1 MPVPLNLISDSWIPV
16 RLRDGSKKT
25 IAPHQ
30 MAEPDILAPDWP
42 RADLNLA
49 CYELLIGL
57 VLLADPPQDLADWRV
72 RKPDSAALKLALE
85 RFAPA
90 FSLTGN
96 NPFLQEVLDANEQ
109 PKPVDMLFIDSA
121 GENAVRKNSDLMVW
135 RGRYGVLDP
144 ALAAM
149 ALYTLQAFAP
159 AGGAGN
165 RTSMRGGGPMV
176 TLVDPGQG
184 LWRLIWANVPYG
196 APATVENLPWMRPVR
211 LSETKGSETY
221 PEHGHPV
228 EVFFGMPRR
237 LRLVV
242 DADGV
247 TGIIQKPWGTN
258 YVGWRHPTSPY
269 YRQKEGAELLPV
281 HPKPGPFGYRNWL
294 GIGARDAGALRERAK
309 CVETW
314 DSQGRGDH
322 GPAVSLRVAGWAM
335 SNMTPVTFLNSV
347 QPLITLPE
355 NRDLVLDQM
364 IRAADRA
371 GQTLRGAL
379 RPVLAQGTAR
389 DAVVEEF
396 FVRTEPQFHDRLA
409 ELKTVDLPEGFA
421 ARWIGNL
428 RSAALDLFDLH
439 GVPGLA
445 ARTPGKQMAVI
456 KARLSLLGLQPMRFS
471 DFTESIAALEGEV
484 T

>member
-1 MPVPLNLISDSWIPV
+1 MPLNLISDSWIPV
-16 RLRDGSKKT
+16 RIRDGSTKT

-30 MAEPDILAPDWP
+30 MAEPDVLAPDWP

-49 CYELLIGL
+49 CYELLLGL
-57 VLLADPPQDLADWRV
+57 VLLADPPQDPVDWRM
-72 RKPDSAALKLALE
+72 RKPDSTALKLALE

-90 FSLTGN
+90 FWLTGKS
-96 NPFLQEVLDANEQ
+96 PFLQEVLDKDEQ

-121 GENAVRKNSDLMVW
+121 GENAVRKNSDLMTW
-135 RGRYGVLDP
+135 RGRYGTLDP

-159 AGGAGN
+159 SGGAGN

-176 TLVDPGQG
+176 TLIDPGQG

-196 APATVENLPWMRPVR
+196 IPAKVENLPWMRPVR
-211 LSETKGSETY
+211 ISEMKGSETY
-221 PEHGHPV
+221 PKHGHPV
-228 EVFFGMPRR
+228 EAFFGMPRR
-237 LRLVV
+237 LRLVT
-242 DADGV
+242 DAEGV
-247 TGIIQKPWGTN
+247 TGVIQKPWGTN
-258 YVGWRHPTSPY
+258 YAGWRHPTSPY

-294 GIGARDAGALRERAK
+294 GIGAWDSSALRERAK

-314 DSQGRGDH
+314 VSQGRGDN
-322 GPAVSLRVAGWAM
+322 GPEVNLRIAGWTM
-335 SNMTPVTFLNSV
+335 SNMTPVTFLNSI
-347 QPLITLPE
+347 QPLITLPK
-355 NRDLVLDQM
+355 NHDIVLEQM

-371 GQTLRGAL
+371 GQMLRGAL
-379 RPVLAQGTAR
+379 RPVLANGTGR

-396 FVRTEPQFHDRLA
+396 FIRTEPQFHDRLA
-409 ELKTVDLPEGFA
+409 ELKTVGPLESFA

-428 RSAALDLFDLH
+428 QCTALDLFDLH

-445 ARTPGKQMAVI
+445 ARTPKEQMEIVR
-456 KARLSLLGLQPMRFS
+456 ARLGLQGIQSKKFTE
-471 DFTESIAALEGEV
+471 FTESIAALEGEV
-484 T
+484 V